1 MNVFQQLLKI
11 KDLGGTVYIRLEHT
25 LLIAFKLRLIG
36 TIIYPVMRCF
46 LLLSPETG
54 ESTVFYPLTFG

>member
-1 MNVFQQLLKI
+1 MYV
-11 KDLGGTVYIRLEHT
+11 RLEHT